1 MYYVKTMKQEDYIN
15 FDKKKL
21 EKLETAYNNAVKQ
34 GKFQFDFDN
43 KVLITDYAK
52 YLIEHLKNTL
62 KL

>member
-1 MYYVKTMKQEDYIN
+1 MKKEDYIK

-21 EKLETAYNNAVKQ
+21 DELETAYKNAVKQ
-34 GKFQFDFDN
+34 GKFQFDFDK
-43 KVLITDYAK
+43 KVLLTDYAK

>member
-1 MYYVKTMKQEDYIN
+1 MKQEDYIN

-34 GKFQFDFDN
+34 DKFQFDFDN

>member
-1 MYYVKTMKQEDYIN
+1 MKKEDYIK

-21 EKLETAYNNAVKQ
+21 DELETAYENAVKQ
-34 GKFQFDFDN
+34 GKFQFDFDK
-43 KVLITDYAK
+43 KVLLTDYAK

>member
-1 MYYVKTMKQEDYIN
+1 MKKEDYIN
-15 FDKKKL
+15 FDKQKL
-21 EKLETAYNNAVKQ
+21 ERLQTAYKNAVKQ
-34 GKFQFDFDN
+34 GKFQFEFDN